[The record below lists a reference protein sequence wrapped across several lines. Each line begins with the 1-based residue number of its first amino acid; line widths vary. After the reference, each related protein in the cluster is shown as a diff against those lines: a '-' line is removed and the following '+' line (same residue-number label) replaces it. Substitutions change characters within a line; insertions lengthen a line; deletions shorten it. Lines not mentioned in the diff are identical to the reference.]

1 MKNKFEGPIQNP
13 ENMEWNEKVKLIISD
28 VDETIADL
36 YTEATPEMIA
46 ELEKILSEN
55 KVLFLISGQSVK
67 SIQWR
72 IVDHIKKDL
81 RKRIIIGHCSG
92 AEVWGFGED
101 GNLRDLPFYSLYET
115 ALSETQKQSWRDVI
129 QELVK
134 EFKLKTLSTMPITE
148 FEKKTKGDPLSVM
161 LEDRGPQITFEIV
174 NGYDL
179 SPEQAQK
186 LEVEIPQTHGQY
198 DLRIP
203 ILERAEKLLAEK
215 GLPITPRLAGV
226 FAIDF
231 ALKGVSKTIAVKN
244 VIEHDSIL
252 SSLGIHKSD
261 IENPES
267 MEVWG
272 DKFSVVRGGT
282 DRHISEALPKEVRSI
297 TFREEKPEEFLEGY
311 NTVVW
316 KGGKHLHDG
325 LLEFLK
331 SRS

>member
-1 MKNKFEGPIQNP
+1 
-13 ENMEWNEKVKLIISD
+13 
-28 VDETIADL
+28 
-36 YTEATPEMIA
+36 
-46 ELEKILSEN
+46 
-55 KVLFLISGQSVK
+55 
-67 SIQWR
+67 
-72 IVDHIKKDL
+72 
-81 RKRIIIGHCSG
+81 
-92 AEVWGFGED
+92 
-101 GNLRDLPFYSLYET
+101 
-115 ALSETQKQSWRDVI
+115 
-129 QELVK
+129 
-134 EFKLKTLSTMPITE
+134 
-148 FEKKTKGDPLSVM
+148 M

-231 ALKGVSKTIAVKN
+231 ALKGVSKTTAVKN

-252 SSLGIHKSD
+252 SSLGIRKSD

-316 KGGKHLHDG
+316 KGEKHLHDG